1 MLERVFDTIQGILY
15 NDLPKNSASKVVVYD
30 RPIEHWF
37 IGERQIKP
45 SNISITL
52 SGSSSPLNDVS
63 FGFQEFEHTV
73 NIEIDA
79 GSDNVDSSERII
91 QEATRLMMQSI
102 RRHRRMWVLE
112 ICPICEKFALSPEHY
127 TIAHSSL
134 LTSYITAANNDFQTT
149 WYETH
154 PASSTP
160 PALPNSGLA
169 TEALYRLYEDVK
181 NNVVVAGLSDSAK
194 RRFLRMSA
202 DFVEPVRILYNVR
215 CTQNEFSDN
224 STGKQ
229 LFKSG
234 KITVQAKEL
243 IRIEQYGP
251 DNVPTTA
258 Y

>member
-1 MLERVFDTIQGILY
+1 MLERVFDTIQGIIY

-37 IGERQIKP
+37 VGERQIKP

-52 SGSSSPLNDVS
+52 SGSSSPLTDVS
-63 FGFQEFEHTV
+63 FGFQEFEHTI
-73 NIEIDA
+73 NIDIDA

-91 QEATRLMMQSI
+91 QEATRLMMQSV
-102 RRHRRMWVLE
+102 RRHRRIWVLE

-127 TIAHSSL
+127 TIAHNSL
-134 LTSYITAANNDFQTT
+134 LSPYVTAAGTAFTT
-149 WYETH
+149 NWNITH
-154 PASSTP
+154 SASVAAPT
-160 PALPNSGLA
+160 LPNSGLA

-181 NNVVVAGLSDSAK
+181 NNVVVAGLSDSSK

-202 DFVEPVRILYNVR
+202 DFVEPVRMLYNVR

-243 IRIEQYGP
+243 VRIEEYGP

>member
-52 SGSSSPLNDVS
+52 SGASSPLNDVS
-63 FGFQEFEHTV
+63 YGFQEFEHTV

-127 TIAHSSL
+127 TIAHNSL
-134 LTSYITAANNDFQTT
+134 LSSYVTAANTDFQAT
-149 WYETH
+149 WSYTH
-154 PASSTP
+154 PVSSVAP
-160 PALPNSGLA
+160 SLPDSGVA
-169 TEALYRLYEDVK
+169 TEALYRLYEDIK
-181 NNVVVAGLSDSAK
+181 NSVTVAGLSDSAR

-202 DFVEPVRILYNVR
+202 DFVEPIRMLYNVR

-234 KITVQAKEL
+234 KITIQAKEL
-243 IRIEQYGP
+243 VRIEEYGP

>member
-15 NDLPKNSASKVVVYD
+15 NDLPKNSSSKVVVYD

-45 SNISITL
+45 ANISITL
-52 SGSSSPLNDVS
+52 SGASSPMTDIS
-63 FGFQEFEHTV
+63 FGFQEFEHTI

-112 ICPICEKFALSPEHY
+112 ICPICEKFALSPEHF
-127 TIAHSSL
+127 TIAHGSIL
-134 LTSYITAANNDFQTT
+134 NSYVNAAIADFQTN
-149 WYETH
+149 WYNTH
-154 PASSTP
+154 PVSSTP
-160 PALPNSGLA
+160 PSLPDSGLA
-169 TEALYRLYEDVK
+169 SEALYRLYEDVK
-181 NNVVVAGLSDSAK
+181 NSVTVSGLSDSAR

-202 DFVEPVRILYNVR
+202 DFVEPIRMLYSVR

-243 IRIEQYGP
+243 VRIEEYGP